1 MQNTHGTTPAAA
13 LGLNIAV
20 GAASSSAAGCV
31 TNPIDVVKVEMQL
44 SRKTGSAALGLAGT
58 VRARIARQGVLSLW
72 AGVPAM
78 IMRSFFYAG
87 VRLGTYAPLKEQLV
101 RSSERPSLWSKL
113 AAGTL
118 SGALGAAVA
127 NPIEVVKTRMQAEP
141 GRYRSTAAAFAAMAA
156 HGPADL
162 AQGLVP
168 HVARGAVV
176 TASQLGCYDQV
187 KETLRQRGAVPEG
200 VPLHLASSMIAG
212 VVVTT
217 CSSPVDVVKS
227 RAMAQGGSTAEVAA
241 SVLREAG
248 LRGFFRGWTVNVMR
262 LAPTFVVG
270 STIYEQTRLLGI
282 GYLN

>member
-187 KETLRQRGAVPEG
+187 KETLRQRGA
-200 VPLHLASSMIAG
+200 ASRCTSPRQIAG

-248 LRGFFRGWTVNVMR
+248 LRGFFRGWTPNYARLGPHTVLVLTVN
-262 LAPTFVVG
+262 
-270 STIYEQTRLLGI
+270 EQLRKWAGLREW
-282 GYLN
+282 